1 VTGNGRELGGSVA
14 LGPWHVRRAG
24 YGAMQLAGDGVFGP
38 PRDRDEALQVLRAAV
53 AAGVDHI
60 DTGQCYGAGTVNE
73 LIQDALFPYP
83 DGLAIG
89 RFRQMAAWQ
98 RARRM
103 ERVPVSWSG
112 SRPAMTSAG

>member
-1 VTGNGRELGGSVA
+1 VRVTGERLDKA
-14 LGPWHVRRAG
+14 DTFFQRH
-24 YGAMQLAGDGVFGP
+24 GAWIITIGP
-38 PRDRDEALQVLRAAV
+38 PRDRDEALRVLRAAV
-53 AAGVDHI
+53 VAGVDHI
-60 DTGQCYGAGTVNE
+60 DTAQYYGVGTVNE
-73 LIQDALFPYP
+73 FIHEALFPYP

-112 SRPAMTSAG
+112 SRRR

>member
-1 VTGNGRELGGSVA
+1 VTGNGRELGESFA

-24 YGAMQLAGDGVFGP
+24 YGTMQLAGDGVFGP
-38 PRDRDEALQVLRAAV
+38 PRDRDEALRVLRAAV
-53 AAGVDHI
+53 VAGVDHI
-60 DTGQCYGAGTVNE
+60 DTEQYYGAGTVNE
-73 LIQDALFPYP
+73 FIHEALFPYP

-112 SRPAMTSAG
+112 SRRR